1 MRDPLHHEISRLAD
15 GIAALR
21 IVHGLIRRRHRM
33 TPAEITKLTEQA
45 SRAKALM
52 VKSATSGEKAKA
64 VFDSYEATLAK
75 FDANVAQVKANDVA
89 LNSVLSSMGNAEVVL
104 DAAFQ
109 DDKTTDSAP
118 LTAAPSDVAPQP
130 IPAPNGAWPGVHMRS
145 APPPPAAQVPF
156 REPGAGDSAHG
167 G

>member
-1 MRDPLHHEISRLAD
+1 MHDPLHRELARLAD

-21 IVHGLIRRRHRM
+21 IVHGLIRRRDRM

-45 SRAKALM
+45 GRAKALM
-52 VKSATSGEKAKA
+52 ARSSSTGERAKT
-64 VFDSYEATLAK
+64 VFDNYEKTLGAFESNVERVSK
-75 FDANVAQVKANDVA
+75 EDAA
-89 LNSVLSSMGNAEVVL
+89 LAAMMAGMGNAGPVL

-109 DDKTTDSAP
+109 DDTATGGAP
-118 LTAAPSDVAPQP
+118 VTAALGDVTPQP
-130 IPAPNGAWPGVHMRS
+130 IPAPNGAWPGVHQGGVR
-145 APPPPAAQVPF
+145 AQVPF

>member
-1 MRDPLHHEISRLAD
+1 MHDSLHREIARLAD

-45 SRAKALM
+45 SRAKTLM
-52 VKSATSGEKAKA
+52 VKSSASGEKAKA
-64 VFDSYEATLAK
+64 VFDSYEAMLAK

-89 LNSVLSSMGNAEVVL
+89 LNTVLASMGNAEVVL

-109 DDKTTDSAP
+109 DDKAAAGSAP
-118 LTAAPSDVAPQP
+118 LTAAPDDVTSQP
-130 IPAPNGAWPGVHMRS
+130 PVPNGAWPGVH
-145 APPPPAAQVPF
+145 Q
-156 REPGAGDSAHG
+156 G
-167 G
+167 GVRKVLSP